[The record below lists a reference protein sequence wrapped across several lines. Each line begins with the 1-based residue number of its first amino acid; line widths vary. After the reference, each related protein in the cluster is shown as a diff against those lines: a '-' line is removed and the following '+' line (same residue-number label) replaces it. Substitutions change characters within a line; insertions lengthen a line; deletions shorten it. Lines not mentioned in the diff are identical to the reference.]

1 MRRLLL
7 LIIFPVVVFAQKFE
21 EQVTVSYVEVPVTV
35 LGRDGAPVRG
45 LTKGNFEIR
54 DEGVKREIESF
65 ETVDFSSADVT
76 KTISPLAAAS
86 RRNFLLL
93 FDLSYS
99 RPQSVARAQNAA
111 RDFIVR
117 SIGRRDLVSV
127 GVVDVDRG
135 FRFLT
140 AFTTDRELLS
150 AAIADPKNFRSA
162 DPLQLAG
169 SALLQAEPQT
179 AGQAG
184 DREAIVLENQRDA
197 ARLSGLMD
205 DAYNRARLTRQVG
218 MLGDIARVL
227 SGLAGRKHLV
237 LLSDGFDPRL
247 VSGRVGASS
256 PERAAEDAAVERG
269 ETWKVD
275 SDKRFGN
282 SHSQRSIRIM
292 ADQFRRA
299 DVILHAVDIHGLR
312 VANNVRSG
320 AAFNSNE
327 GLFLLANSTGGTVF
341 QNSNDIGTQFEK
353 LSRQH
358 EVVYVLGFR
367 APVGVAGQ
375 FRELK
380 VRLSNVPGAQVQHR
394 GGYYDEGA
402 ESGIART
409 LSLAEIII
417 NDIPQTDITFDTL
430 AAAFPGAD
438 DKAQVPVVLEIHGTS
453 LIAHAKNSRATADV
467 FIYAFDGEGIVR
479 DAVHQRMTL
488 DLNQLADRL
497 RASGVRFY
505 GTLDLLPGRYVIKT
519 LVRVL
524 ETEQRGYGRTELDV
538 PRTGDVAVTRP
549 LFFAEAGD
557 WVMVKAAGED
567 PAAPYPFVLGTDP
580 FIPSASATLRRG
592 EPRLFTVFVYNAVR
606 EELTWETAPAAALVS
621 EESSEGVT
629 KLVFA
634 LERVGPDVRALT
646 VTVRRKDS
654 TDMRTVTVPIEV
666 Q

>member
-7 LIIFPVVVFAQKFE
+7 ILIFPVVVFAQTFE
-21 EQVTVSYVEVPVTV
+21 DNVTVSYVEVPVTV
-35 LGRDGAPVRG
+35 IGRDGVPVRG
-45 LTKGNFEIR
+45 LTKANFEIR

-65 ETVDFSSADVT
+65 EAVDFSRADVT
-76 KTISPLAAAS
+76 KTVSPLAAAS

-99 RPQSVARAQNAA
+99 KPQSVLRAQDAA
-111 RDFIVR
+111 RDFIAR
-117 SIGRRDLVSV
+117 SMGGRDLVSV

-140 AFTTDRELLS
+140 AFTSDRELLA

-162 DPLQLAG
+162 DPLQLVG
-169 SALLQAEPQT
+169 IGLLQTEPQT
-179 AGQAG
+179 AGEVG
-184 DREAIVLENQRDA
+184 DRGAIALENLRDV
-197 ARLSGLMD
+197 ARMAGRMD
-205 DAYNRARLTRQVG
+205 DAYNRARVTRQVG
-218 MLGDIARVL
+218 MLADIARVL
-227 SGLAGRKHLV
+227 SRLAGRKHLV

-247 VSGRVGASS
+247 VSGREVGSS
-256 PERAAEDAAVERG
+256 PEKVEEDAAVERG
-269 ETWKVD
+269 ETWKID

-282 SHSQRSIRIM
+282 SQSQKSIRMM

-312 VANNVRSG
+312 VGNDVRSG

-341 QNSNDIGTQFEK
+341 RNSNDISAQFDK

-367 APVGVAGQ
+367 APAGGAGQ
-375 FRELK
+375 FHELR
-380 VRLSNVPGAQVQHR
+380 VRLANVPGAQVQHR
-394 GGYYDEGA
+394 GGYYDDGA

-417 NDIPQTDITFDTL
+417 NDIPQRDIAFDTM

-438 DKAQVPVVLEIHGTS
+438 DKGQVPVVLEIDGTS
-453 LIAHAKNSRATADV
+453 LIGQAKNGRATADV
-467 FIYAFDGEGIVR
+467 FIYAFDEAGIVR

-488 DLNQLADRL
+488 ELAQLADRL
-497 RASGVRFY
+497 RSSGVRFY
-505 GTLDLLPGRYVIKT
+505 GTLDLLPGRYVLKT
-519 LVRVL
+519 LIRVL
-524 ETEQRGYGRTELDV
+524 ETDRRGFSRTELNV
-538 PRTGDVAVTRP
+538 PRSGDVAVTRP

-557 WVMVKAAGED
+557 WIMIKAASDD
-567 PAAPYPFVLGTDP
+567 PAAPYPFVLGTEP

-592 EPRLFTVFVYNAVR
+592 EPRLFTVFVYNAAL
-606 EELTWETAPAAALVS
+606 EELTWETAPAATLVS
-621 EESSEGVT
+621 EESRTGLT

-634 LERVGPDVRALT
+634 LERVGPGVKELT

-654 TDMRTVTVPIEV
+654 TDARTVTTPIEV